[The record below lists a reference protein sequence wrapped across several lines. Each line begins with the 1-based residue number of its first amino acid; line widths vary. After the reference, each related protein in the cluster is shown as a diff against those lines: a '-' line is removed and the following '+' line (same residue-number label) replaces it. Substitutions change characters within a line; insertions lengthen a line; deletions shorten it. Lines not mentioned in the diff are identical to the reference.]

1 MSHETRDMRQ
11 EASSANAILLMSRDS
26 YLMTLWGVNA

>member
-1 MSHETRDMRQ
+1 MSHEIRDMRQ
-11 EASSANAILLMSRDS
+11 DASIANTLLFMTRDS